1 MSSVPLG
8 LIFRDI
14 QRAQRLSDFGF
25 REDLGNAALLAAG
38 ELSLLCDWV
47 DLREELT
54 IVYDGANAVMLPS
67 DSVGVL
73 AVLDSDNAMVRR
85 AENYTV
91 GMETDENFYAL
102 KKGTAPL
109 ISGNGINIDKGATV
123 FTGTATLTSTHD
135 DEWIEIG
142 DQPGCHKISD
152 GVAGTLAEPYW
163 GPKISGGY
171 YAVRPRDTRFIEF
184 GEAGTYRVVV
194 WHAERPLYEDHQRTV
209 LPARPFQLAIII
221 HVLGF
226 HEKQK
231 GEADAYRAEYRQA
244 LSDAM
249 NQNPRYAPPAG
260 AVVNRGYSVRFG
272 RSFE

>member
-1 MSSVPLG
+1 MSSTPLG

-25 REDLGNAALLAAG
+25 REDLGTAALLAAG
-38 ELSLLCDWV
+38 ELSRICDWI
-47 DLREELT
+47 DLREELS
-54 IVYDGANAVMLPS
+54 IVYDGTNAVMLPS
-67 DSVGVL
+67 DVVGVL
-73 AVLDSDNAMVRR
+73 AVLDADGALLRR

-91 GMETDENFYAL
+91 GMEEDENFYAL

-109 ISGNGINIDKGATV
+109 ISGKGINIEQGASV
-123 FTGTATLTSTHD
+123 FTGTAALSATHD

-142 DQPGCHKISD
+142 DQPGCYKIATGTSKTLSD
-152 GVAGTLAEPYW
+152 PYW
-163 GPKISGGY
+163 GPKITDGY
-171 YAVRPRDTRFIEF
+171 YAIRPRDTRFIEF

-194 WHAERPLYEDHQRTV
+194 WHAERPLYQDHQRTV
-209 LPARPFQLAIII
+209 LPARPFQLSIII

-244 LSDAM
+244 LADAM
-249 NQNPRYAPPAG
+249 NQNPRFTPPAG
-260 AVVNRGYSVRFG
+260 AVVNRGYAVRFG

>member
-1 MSSVPLG
+1 MSTPLG

-38 ELSLLCDWV
+38 ELSRACDWV

-54 IVYDGANAVMLPS
+54 IVYDGTNAVILPA
-67 DSVGVL
+67 DVVGVL
-73 AVLDSDNAMVRR
+73 AVIDSDNALVRR

-91 GMETDENFYAL
+91 GMEDDENFYAL
-102 KKGTAPL
+102 KKGTAPIL
-109 ISGNGINIDKGATV
+109 SGKGINIDKGSV
-123 FTGTATLTSTHD
+123 QISGITLKSTHD
-135 DEWIEIG
+135 DEWIEFG
-142 DQPGCHKISD
+142 DQPGCYKISA
-152 GVAGTLAEPYW
+152 GSTGTLSEPYW

-209 LPARPFQLAIII
+209 LPARPFQLAIIV

-249 NQNPRYAPPAG
+249 NQNPRFTPPAG
-260 AVVNRGYSVRFG
+260 AVVNRGYAIRFG

>member
-25 REDLGNAALLAAG
+25 REDLGNAALLASG
-38 ELSLLCDWV
+38 ELSRVCDWV

-54 IVYDGANAVMLPS
+54 IVYDGANAVMLPA
-67 DSVGVL
+67 DVVGVL
-73 AVLDSDNAMVRR
+73 AVLDSENALVRR

-91 GMETDENFYAL
+91 GMEDDENFYAL
-102 KKGTAPL
+102 KKCSAPIL
-109 ISGNGINIDKGATV
+109 SGKGVNIDKGSDRIS
-123 FTGTATLTSTHD
+123 GITLTSTHD
-135 DEWIEIG
+135 DEWIEFG
-142 DQPGCHKISD
+142 DQPGCYKISV
-152 GVAGTLAEPYW
+152 GSTGTLSEPYW

-171 YAVRPRDTRFIEF
+171 YTVRPRDTRFIEF

-194 WHAERPLYEDHQRTV
+194 WHEERPLYEDHQRTV
-209 LPARPFQLAIII
+209 LPARPFQLAIIV

-249 NQNPRYAPPAG
+249 NQNPRYTPPAG
-260 AVVNRGYSVRFG
+260 AVVNRGYAIRFG

>member
-1 MSSVPLG
+1 MSTPLG

-38 ELSLLCDWV
+38 ELSRACDWV
-47 DLREELT
+47 DLREELS
-54 IVYDGANAVMLPS
+54 IVYDGTNAVMLPS

-73 AVLDSDNAMVRR
+73 AVLDSDGEMVRR
-85 AENYTV
+85 AENYTS
-91 GMETDENFYAL
+91 GMESDENFYAL
-102 KKGTAPL
+102 KKGSAPIL
-109 ISGNGINIDKGATV
+109 SGKGINIDKGSAQIS
-123 FTGTATLTSTHD
+123 GITLTSTHD

-142 DQPGCHKISD
+142 DQPGCYKISD

-163 GPKISGGY
+163 GPKIAGGY
-171 YAVRPRDTRFIEF
+171 YSVRPRDTRFIEF

-209 LPARPFQLAIII
+209 LPARPFQLSIII

-244 LSDAM
+244 LSEAM
-249 NQNPRYAPPAG
+249 NMNPRYSPPAG
-260 AVVNRGYSVRFG
+260 AVAKRGYAIRFG

>member
-1 MSSVPLG
+1 MATPLG
-8 LIFRDI
+8 IIFRDI

-25 REDLGNAALLAAG
+25 REDLGTAALLAAG
-38 ELSLLCDWV
+38 ELSRVCDWV

-67 DSVGVL
+67 DVVGVI
-73 AVLDSDNAMVRR
+73 AVLDSENALVRR
-85 AENYTV
+85 AENYTA
-91 GMETDENFYAL
+91 GMDSDENFYAL
-102 KKGTAPL
+102 NKSGGVLLTGKGL
-109 ISGNGINIDKGATV
+109 NIDKGGTKI
-123 FTGTATLTSTHD
+123 TGVALTGTHD

-142 DQPGCHKISD
+142 DQPGCYKIGD
-152 GVAGTLAEPYW
+152 GAAGTLSEPYW
-163 GPKISGGY
+163 GPKIDNGFY
-171 YAVRPRDTRFIEF
+171 TVRPRDTRFIEF

-244 LSDAM
+244 ISDAM
-249 NQNPRYAPPAG
+249 NQNPRFTPPAG
-260 AVVNRGYSVRFG
+260 SVVNRNYAIRFG